1 MHPAVVLL
9 DCWPV
14 QLKDTFR
21 ARVKGGWPWIILLYI
36 PPGCTGR
43 GQKAD
48 VDGGGVLKPKLRA
61 RTTQYL
67 QKEYSQQLREG
78 KAPHEVALDLSLG
91 NMKVRQLY
99 WIGEVFMEFK
109 ANIEARTKGW
119 GLTGVPRVFSEE
131 MQRAARELHLKG
143 LLFPNG
149 RVEFTPQSTGA
160 EETPGADTDDYEP
173 QLEDFV
179 EGEDQGAAAD
189 YRCAEQY
196 TELGAAEIVLSR
208 AAKRGAK
215 RKAAAVENEAPHVGI
230 EDLTAGTIGFGS
242 GGVGSNQQ
250 TAANIVIAMD
260 TANMTGVVNKEGIVT
275 ADDAMPSD
283 VKVEAPKGFSRFH
296 VKQREPGGHGQIRGW
311 EYYQIGRGSVHDSN
325 IPEEVVEHLE
335 GRIADIVDKDNGD
348 SKNAPAVEP
357 QLKKSRQLRK
367 QEHVACGTR
376 GWTGVTY
383 LSA

>member
-1 MHPAVVLL
+1 MRPQPPTISWQLLSSHILVGAFPPMPVLPIKSTTWARQGADSVPLIGLDDKRQITSVLVEALGDDKEGLVVGM
-9 DCWPV
+9 
-14 QLKDTFR
+14 QLIYTGLTDRCLPELAHREKDLFSDFHFTYTYNHWADENTNFELFEE
-21 ARVKGGWPWIILLYI
+21 II
-36 PPGCTGR
+36 
-43 GQKAD
+43 KAD

-196 TELGAAEIVLSR
+196 TEL
-208 AAKRGAK
+208 
-215 RKAAAVENEAPHVGI
+215 
-230 EDLTAGTIGFGS
+230 
-242 GGVGSNQQ
+242 
-250 TAANIVIAMD
+250 
-260 TANMTGVVNKEGIVT
+260 
-275 ADDAMPSD
+275 
-283 VKVEAPKGFSRFH
+283 
-296 VKQREPGGHGQIRGW
+296 
-311 EYYQIGRGSVHDSN
+311 
-325 IPEEVVEHLE
+325 
-335 GRIADIVDKDNGD
+335 
-348 SKNAPAVEP
+348 
-357 QLKKSRQLRK
+357 
-367 QEHVACGTR
+367 
-376 GWTGVTY
+376 
-383 LSA
+383 